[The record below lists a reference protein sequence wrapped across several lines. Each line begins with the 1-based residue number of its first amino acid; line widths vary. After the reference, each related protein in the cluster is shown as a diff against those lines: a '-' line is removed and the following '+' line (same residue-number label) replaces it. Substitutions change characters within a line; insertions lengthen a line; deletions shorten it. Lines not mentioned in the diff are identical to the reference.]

1 MVRGWTLGKRY
12 ETTGDGSPVDLDW
25 RDGHYMYLACC
36 DCGLVH
42 KIKVVANNRRVRL
55 RFWRDERRTGQVR
68 RYRKI
73 RVEEEHGES

>member
-1 MVRGWTLGKRY
+1 MGKKY

-42 KIKVVANNRRVRL
+42 KIKVVATKRRVRL
-55 RFWRDERRTGQVR
+55 RFWRDNRRTGQLR
-68 RYRKI
+68 RYSGIKLVEE
-73 RVEEEHGES
+73 RVES